1 MPLIS
6 MFQSPYPNPF
16 SNQITMGFNLKRD
29 MNFKI
34 NIFDLLG
41 RRVNMI
47 EKKKVSSGRIFINWD
62 GKDLNGKQLSSGVY
76 FAMPISSDEIEP
88 IKFVLLKE

>member
-29 MNFKI
+29 MSFKI

-47 EKKKVSSGRIFINWD
+47 EKKEGFFWKNIH
-62 GKDLNGKQLSSGVY
+62 
-76 FAMPISSDEIEP
+76 
-88 IKFVLLKE
+88 LLGWKRFKW

>member
-1 MPLIS
+1 
-6 MFQSPYPNPF
+6 
-16 SNQITMGFNLKRD
+16 

-47 EKKKVSSGRIFINWD
+47 EKKEVSSGRIFINWD
-62 GKDLNGKQLSSGVY
+62 GKDLNGKQLGSGVY
-76 FAMPISSDEIEP
+76 FAMPISSDQVEP
-88 IKFVLLKE
+88 IKFILLKE